1 MFLYPDLLFSFISIN
16 ILFLAYDYEFLVL
29 CWVFYDLLVMK
40 IHD

>member
-16 ILFLAYDYEFLVL
+16 ILFLPYDYEFLVL